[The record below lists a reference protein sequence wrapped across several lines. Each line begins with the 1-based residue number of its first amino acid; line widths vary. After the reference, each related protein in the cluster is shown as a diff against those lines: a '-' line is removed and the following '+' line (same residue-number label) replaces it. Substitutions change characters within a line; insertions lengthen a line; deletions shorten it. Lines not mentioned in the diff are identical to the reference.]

1 MGKILSIVVPCYN
14 SEDYLERCVNSLLLG
29 GREIEIILV
38 DDGST
43 DRTAEKIDYYQRQ
56 FADRIRA
63 IHQKNGGHGAA
74 INSGLAAA
82 SGIFFKVVDSD
93 DWLDAAAYQQMIDF
107 LREKAKQTELPDLV
121 ISNFVYDK
129 VGSRHKKVMDFSSF
143 LPQDKMF
150 SWDEVKFPFGKY
162 LIMHSLIYR
171 TDLLKNVVHLK
182 LPLHMFYEDNLYSFE
197 PLPSVKKICYL
208 NVDLYH
214 YFIGRDDQSVNEKVM
229 LKRIDQQLWINREM
243 IKFYVE
249 NVDQNSSVAD
259 YMEKYLEIITT
270 ISSILLIKDGSR
282 QSLAIKH
289 ELWQYIAA
297 VDIKLY
303 HQLRRGM
310 FGIGVN
316 LPGKLGRKTAV
327 GAYHLARKMY
337 GFN

>member
-1 MGKILSIVVPCYN
+1 
-14 SEDYLERCVNSLLLG
+14 
-29 GREIEIILV
+29 
-38 DDGST
+38 
-43 DRTAEKIDYYQRQ
+43 
-56 FADRIRA
+56 
-63 IHQKNGGHGAA
+63 
-74 INSGLAAA
+74 
-82 SGIFFKVVDSD
+82 
-93 DWLDAAAYQQMIDF
+93 
-107 LREKAKQTELPDLV
+107 
-121 ISNFVYDK
+121 
-129 VGSRHKKVMDFSSF
+129 
-143 LPQDKMF
+143 
-150 SWDEVKFPFGKY
+150 
-162 LIMHSLIYR
+162 
-171 TDLLKNVVHLK
+171 
-182 LPLHMFYEDNLYSFE
+182 MFYEDNLYSFE
-197 PLPSVKKICYL
+197 PLPSVNKICYL

-229 LKRIDQQLWINREM
+229 LKRIDQQLWVNREM

-249 NVDQNSSVAD
+249 NVDQNSSVAN

-303 HQLRRGM
+303 HQLRLGM